1 MSIIKSLKALNT
13 KGLLGIVDPATYR
26 DWMAET
32 FLVGGA
38 GLQSFVYTGYNSS
51 LAAIT
56 KCPPLTAIINK
67 KAQAYINGKTWV
79 MDLKGKESFS
89 EFANKIRKL
98 QAKPNPLQSWKQFE
112 AQNYFFQQTFGFCIV
127 LPILPVGWKGNENA
141 TSIWNIPGHMIV
153 PKETNKL
160 WYQTDLKGIVE
171 KITLVYKGVESELP
185 LDQIYIFKDFTPS
198 FNTMIFPESRICS
211 LEMPINNIIGA
222 YESRNVLINY
232 RGALGIISSETDK
245 SGFIPIKQSDKEQ
258 LQADFRRYGL
268 KGQQWKFIITSAAV
282 KWQSMSVPTRD
293 LMLFEEVIDNTMAIC
308 DSYSYPY
315 PLMSSARTNSLGGN
329 NADPNKKLLY
339 QDAIIPEADSM
350 YDQWNIFFKCEENKV
365 KLEKDY
371 SHVAVL
377 QEDKGQTAIA
387 RNTLGQALDREFKNN
402 WITYNRV
409 LELLEEDTIPDMDKY
424 YNDLLTEGYVFG
436 AQAAIVQA
444 PADQTPPA
452 SQNGKSKIHL
462 NGAAKSF

>member
-1 MSIIKSLKALNT
+1 MSVIKSLKSLNT
-13 KGLLGIVDPATYR
+13 KGLAGIIDPATYR
-26 DWMAET
+26 GGMVET

-38 GLQSFVYTGYNSS
+38 GLMSFTYENYNSS
-51 LAAIT
+51 LKAYT

-79 MDLKGKESFS
+79 MDMEGKESIS
-89 EFANKIRKL
+89 PFANKLRERF
-98 QAKPNPLQSWKQFE
+98 AKPNPLQSWKQFE
-112 AQNYFFQQTFGFCIV
+112 AQNYIYQQIFGFCIV
-127 LPILPVGWKGNENA
+127 LPIMATGWEKRGNENA
-141 TSIWNIPGHMIV
+141 TSMWNVPGNMIV

-160 WYQTDLKGIVE
+160 WYQTDLSGILE
-171 KITLVYKGVESELP
+171 KITLSYKGTISELP
-185 LDQIYIFKDFTPS
+185 LDIIYIFKDFTPS
-198 FNTMIFPESRICS
+198 FNTMIFPESRVCS
-211 LEMPINNIIGA
+211 LEMPINNIMGA
-222 YESRNVLINY
+222 LESRNVLINY

-293 LMLFEEVIDNTMAIC
+293 LMLFEEVTDNTMTIC
-308 DSYSYPY
+308 DTYGYPY

-339 QDAIIPEADSM
+339 QDTIIPEADSM
-350 YDQWNIFFKCEENKV
+350 YDQWNIFFKCAENKV
-365 KLEKDY
+365 RLEKDY

-377 QEDKGQTAIA
+377 QADRGHTAAA
-387 RNTLGQALDREFKNN
+387 RNTMGQALDREFKNN

-409 LELLEEDTIPDMDKY
+409 LELLEEDTIVGMDKY
-424 YNDLLTEGYVFG
+424 YKDLLLEGYVFG
-436 AQAAIVQA
+436 QQANIIQQPE
-444 PADQTPPA
+444 PA
-452 SQNGKSKIHL
+452 KI
-462 NGAAKSF
+462 